1 MEQIKK
7 AVNELTLQKRV
18 IIPIHLGEEMV
29 DDGKIY
35 YTMVDTICVIKMVG
49 RIAYRISP
57 NFDLF
62 LEKVKDRSQVKN
74 FVVDLT
80 EATYI
85 DSTNLGLLAKLNR
98 FSRTKSSCP
107 PTIIS
112 TNVTINTLLLNIGLS
127 SIFDIVD
134 NANDIQ
140 STFDKLPHMKD
151 AGDRIAE
158 IMRKTHQ
165 ELAEMSKTDKE
176 LFKDVVRY
184 LEGDIPDNTLIT
196 F

>member
-1 MEQIKK
+1 
-7 AVNELTLQKRV
+7 
-18 IIPIHLGEEMV
+18 MV

-80 EATYI
+80 EATHI

-134 NANDIQ
+134 NVNDIQ
-140 STFDKLPHMKD
+140 STFKKLPHMKD
-151 AGDRIAE
+151 TGDRVAR
-158 IMRKTHQ
+158 IMLKTHQ
-165 ELAEMSKTDKE
+165 ELAQMSETDKE
-176 LFKDVVRY
+176 LLKDVVKY
-184 LEGDIPDNTLIT
+184 LEGDMPDNTPIT

>member
-1 MEQIKK
+1 MK
-7 AVNELTLQKRV
+7 
-18 IIPIHLGEEMV
+18 
-29 DDGKIY
+29 DGKIY

-49 RIAYRISP
+49 RIAYKISP

-62 LEKVKDRSQVKN
+62 LDKIKDSSEIDN

-80 EATYI
+80 EVTHI

-98 FSRTKSSCP
+98 FSRTKSNFP

-112 TNVTINTLLLNIGLS
+112 TNVAINNLLLNIGLS

-134 NANDIQ
+134 NVSDIH
-140 STFDKLPHMKD
+140 STFKNLPHLKD
-151 AGDRIAE
+151 VGDRVAE
-158 IMRKTHQ
+158 IMLKTHQ
-165 ELAEMSKTDKE
+165 ELTEMSKTDKE

-184 LEGDIPDNTLIT
+184 LEGDIPDNKPIT